1 VLLGGHLPGEEGP
14 NNNIYNSINEKEKGS
29 NKIKTF
35 LFLFSLVAMR
45 RGRGIGEK
53 NAQLQYTN
61 YFVKKKKK
69 KCIISPQKN
78 QQPTLINMILLK
90 KKKIVIYL
98 FASITLSYKNQPL
111 HI

>member
-61 YFVKKKKK
+61 DFVKKKKK
-69 KCIISPQKN
+69 VHYFSSKK
-78 QQPTLINMILLK
+78 PTANAHKHDFAK